1 MCPKSSD
8 RPTAS
13 PREDRL
19 AKALRENLA
28 RRKGLARAKK
38 ARADD
43 SPEPD
48 PAAGAAASKG
58 AGGEDAS
65 S

>member
-8 RPTAS
+8 RPTAM

-28 RRKGLARAKK
+28 RRKSLARAKK
-38 ARADD
+38 AREDD
-43 SPEPD
+43 RPEPD
-48 PAAGAAASKG
+48 PAAAASSKAG
-58 AGGEDAS
+58 GGEDAS